1 MTRKDYALIA
11 GELRELYLDL
21 ESDGVGDETT
31 SARLNFDKFVSRLSR
46 KLKADNPNFKDETF
60 RKVIYK

>member
-1 MTRKDYALIA
+1 MTRKDYTMIA

-21 ESDGVGDETT
+21 ESNGVGDGVT
-31 SARLNFDKFVSRLSR
+31 SARLDFDKFISRLSR

-60 RKVIYK
+60 RKAIYK